1 MDSIAAV
8 TGQYLDIRYKVEAVR
23 EASTFR
29 GIYTLLDEPPHPGA
43 PALRSG
49 SDDAMQPAMSPH
61 WLTIN
66 EALEYGTEAAHHA
79 IETLVL
85 GRPQG
90 QGRGSGSSERRTSGA
105 VYR

>member
-1 MDSIAAV
+1 MNSIAAV
-8 TGQYLDIRYKVEAVR
+8 TGQYLDIRYRVEAVP
-23 EASTFR
+23 EASAFR
-29 GIYTLLDEPPHPGA
+29 GVYTLLDEPPHPSA
-43 PALRSG
+43 PALRTG
-49 SDDAMQPAMSPH
+49 SDDIQQPAMSPR

-79 IETLVL
+79 IETLLL

-90 QGRGSGSSERRTSGA
+90 QGHGSASAERRSTGA

>member
-8 TGQYLDIRYKVEAVR
+8 TGQYMGIRYKVVAVA
-23 EASTFR
+23 EASAYR
-29 GIYTLLDEPPHPGA
+29 GVYTLLDEPPLPSA
-43 PALRSG
+43 PALRTG

-79 IETLVL
+79 IETLLL

-90 QGRGSGSSERRTSGA
+90 QGRGTGSSERRTSGA